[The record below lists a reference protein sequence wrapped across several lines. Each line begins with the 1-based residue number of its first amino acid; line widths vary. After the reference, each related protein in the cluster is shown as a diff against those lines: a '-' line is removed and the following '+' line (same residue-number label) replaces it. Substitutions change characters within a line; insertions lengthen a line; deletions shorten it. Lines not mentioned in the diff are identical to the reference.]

1 MELSPWGMVDQVER
15 VWSMVQNLGLPDSVK
30 LGGGLP
36 LPLPLLLLLLLELR
50 VLAVAAAGVVERID
64 VREIEVTALPP
75 PKNLPVTLKAVV
87 PVVVEGVTRKQ
98 EALEEES
105 RVKFL

>member
-1 MELSPWGMVDQVER
+1 MER

-30 LGGGLP
+30 LGGRLP
-36 LPLPLLLLLLLELR
+36 LPPPLLLLLLELR
-50 VLAVAAAGVVERID
+50 LLAVAAAGVVERID

-87 PVVVEGVTRKQ
+87 PVVEEGVTRKQ